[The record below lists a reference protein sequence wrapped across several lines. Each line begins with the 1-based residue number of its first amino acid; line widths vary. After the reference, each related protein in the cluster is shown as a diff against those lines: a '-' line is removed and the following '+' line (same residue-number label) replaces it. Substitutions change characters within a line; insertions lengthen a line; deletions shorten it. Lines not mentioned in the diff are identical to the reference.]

1 MSRFLTYLLVALATV
16 LAYGGYMQETWI
28 VSRPSQQ
35 KAFHA
40 AGHTAIANQVPDM
53 IEEVDVEE
61 TVKPTI
67 NIPPVVIASIT
78 PYALPYIPA
87 TIECIVRRQC
97 PVFIVQHK
105 LLI

>member
-16 LAYGGYMQETWI
+16 LAYGCCMQETGI
-28 VSRPSQQ
+28 VDSPSQQ

-40 AGHTAIANQVPDM
+40 MGHTTVANQVPDM

-61 TVKPTI
+61 TVKPAI
-67 NIPPVVIASIT
+67 NILPVIIASIAPYT
-78 PYALPYIPA
+78 PTCFPV
-87 TIECIVRRQC
+87 TIERIDGCHC
-97 PVFIVQHK
+97 PVFIFQHK

>member
-16 LAYGGYMQETWI
+16 LAYGCCMQETWI
-28 VSRPSQQ
+28 ADNPTPQ

-40 AGHTAIANQVPDM
+40 TSYATLANPVPDM
-53 IEEVDVEE
+53 IEEVDFEA

-67 NIPPVVIASIT
+67 NISPVVIASIT
-78 PYALPYIPA
+78 PYSPTYIPA
-87 TIECIVRRQC
+87 TVACIVPHPC